1 MKYLLL
7 LFIPTLSFAF
17 TLNNSIGARYKND
30 KVSVSVA
37 SNTNCTTAGTTIDE
51 LEGFIQPAIKDFW
64 NTVPTSRLTLEDGGT
79 YDISD
84 ALINTGELCLNGGC
98 AGAVPNVSDIVIA
111 CNTNT
116 TNFPGASSL
125 LALTLPTVISGKN
138 IKGSVILINNTNGSF
153 GALTKNQKIAVIAHE
168 IGHALGLGH
177 SEKKEALMYYSVVP
191 KRTSLGQDDVDG
203 ITYLYPVQGDLYGMG
218 CFLNTIAIVNK
229 NNDKGSDND
238 GGGPGPFWPTAFLGL
253 VLGLSLK
260 RFKRS
265 T

>member
-7 LFIPTLSFAF
+7 FFIPSLSFAF
-17 TLNNSIGARYKND
+17 TLNNSIGARYKKD
-30 KVSVSVA
+30 KVSVRVA

-64 NTVPTSRLTLEDGGT
+64 NTVPTSRLILEDGGT
-79 YDISD
+79 YESSD
-84 ALINTGELCLNGGC
+84 NLFNTGELCLNAGC
-98 AGAVPNVSDIVIA
+98 ASAVPNVTDIVIA
-111 CNTNT
+111 CNTNA

-125 LALTLPTVISGKN
+125 LALTLPNVISGKD
-138 IKGSVILINNTNGSF
+138 IKGSVVLINNTNGSF
-153 GALTKNQKIAVIAHE
+153 GALTKNQKIAVLSHE
-168 IGHALGLGH
+168 IGHAIGLGH

-191 KRTSLGQDDVDG
+191 KRSALGQDDVDG
-203 ITYLYPVQGDLYGMG
+203 VSYLYPVQGDIYGLG

-229 NNDKGSDND
+229 NDDSDNE

-253 VLGLSLK
+253 ILGLSLK
-260 RFKRS
+260 KFKRS